1 MEQKDRFM
9 EALRKLNEIESSR
22 IVLSLA
28 IYDKKLQE
36 IKTRKLDNI
45 RSSLEAKIYYLPKKI
60 KDEKEKQ
67 IDEIINQYEEAIDDI
82 LSAYN
87 TQNIKIQKYL
97 QESEIAQKYTISEI
111 IKIYKDFKS
120 KKDTLDDFQKQ
131 VIIKKVQTKLNYDV
145 IIDECEA
152 RIELCLDNAVNTLEE
167 NFEDISKEIKT
178 IEKES
183 FIFRVFR
190 LIKSFISKKE
200 NTDNIFEGTKEK
212 LSIIRENIQ
221 KRMNEIKCE
230 IVGFDISTAPKPL
243 HFDRMESISSLK
255 EYISDFDIIVITAP
269 LLPSTYHL
277 IAEDVLMR
285 LKENAI
291 LVNIARGGLIDE
303 NYLCDFLRKRPDIYA
318 ALDVFESEPLDAA
331 SLLWKLN
338 NVAISP
344 HNSFVSDGNNE
355 RMFNVIYTNLKNFIA

>member
-111 IKIYKDFKS
+111 IKIYKEFKS
-120 KKDTLDDFQKQ
+120 KKDT
-131 VIIKKVQTKLNYDV
+131 TKLNYDV

-230 IVGFDISTAPKPL
+230 IVGFDIQMQKVKAQL
-243 HFDRMESISSLK
+243 
-255 EYISDFDIIVITAP
+255 
-269 LLPSTYHL
+269 
-277 IAEDVLMR
+277 
-285 LKENAI
+285 
-291 LVNIARGGLIDE
+291 
-303 NYLCDFLRKRPDIYA
+303 
-318 ALDVFESEPLDAA
+318 
-331 SLLWKLN
+331 
-338 NVAISP
+338 
-344 HNSFVSDGNNE
+344 
-355 RMFNVIYTNLKNFIA
+355 